1 MILISCHLNY
11 PVTHYAYGNKTV
23 NLLNNQTKSVWNL
36 LTVFGIIVATVITI
50 RRLIVLINYDSHKW
64 LLFQEIIIEIL
75 HKYVYKFFAIY
86 NPQ

>member
-23 NLLNNQTKSVWNL
+23 NLLNNQTKSGKESIDR
-36 LTVFGIIVATVITI
+36 FGIIVATVITI

-64 LLFQEIIIEIL
+64 LLFQGIIIEIL
-75 HKYVYKFFAIY
+75 A
-86 NPQ
+86 